1 MLNPEKGPEIIYKSR
16 VEKPPHQPIEMDL
29 AACPENL
36 SYAEKEVY
44 RNYLPEYQ
52 QQEPTLDDF
61 SDVYPPE
68 KIKEDKEKLD
78 EIKKTKQFISKTKR
92 SEILEAILAKQ
103 IEQANW
109 LGENCHTSQTAE
121 YDDIVHHT
129 DLVAEFREDK
139 EIIRLAID
147 VTTTENR
154 EILNKKIGFI
164 EKDIKSGQ
172 LTTLDYYSF
181 KEAEPHYKGAIKEI
195 PRVII
200 GTDKKGVKDLSE
212 LTERIIRKEEESN
225 IELANDHVQ
234 IEFLEQIKGQLEY
247 FIKYTKKEGRQNQIK
262 LINQQKK
269 VLNVING
276 ILENKRRSPDIKPQR
291 ASASQAQ
298 KFLTGLG

>member
-16 VEKPPHQPIEMDL
+16 VEKPVRQPIEMDL
-29 AACPENL
+29 AVCPEKL

-44 RNYLPEYQ
+44 KNYLPEYQ
-52 QQEPTLDDF
+52 EQEPSMDDF
-61 SDVYPPE
+61 SDVYPLD
-68 KIKEDKEKLD
+68 KIKQDKEKLA
-78 EIKKTKQFISKTKR
+78 EIKKTRQFVPKTKR
-92 SEILEAILAKQ
+92 SEILEAVLAKQ

-121 YDDIVHHT
+121 YDDILHHA
-129 DLVAEFREDK
+129 DLMAEFRQGNES
-139 EIIRLAID
+139 IRLAID

-164 EKDIKSGQ
+164 EKDIKSGH

-181 KEAEPHYKGAIKEI
+181 KETEPHYKGAIKEI

-225 IELANDHVQ
+225 MELANDHIQ
-234 IEFLEQIKGQLEY
+234 IEFLEQIKAQLEY
-247 FIKYTKKEGRQNQIK
+247 FIKYTKEEGRQNQIK
-262 LINQQKK
+262 LINQQKN

-276 ILENKRRSPDIKPQR
+276 ILENKRRSPDIKSQR
-291 ASASQAQ
+291 ASLSQAQ
-298 KFLTGLG
+298 KFLTSLG